1 MYAQVGGW
9 GVMEVSHDAPNGK
22 SPTWISHTGEA
33 NFCSTFFNLLYLTV
47 IILSQEH

>member
-1 MYAQVGGW
+1 MPRWLAGD
-9 GVMEVSHDAPNGK
+9 MMAVSLDAPNGK

-33 NFCSTFFNLLYLTV
+33 NFCSTFFNLLYLTE